1 MLLKKA
7 AIISY
12 AISLVAL
19 EKRKR
24 EKRGRGKNI
33 V

>member
-19 EKRKR
+19 EKR
-24 EKRGRGKNI
+24 EKYSI
-33 V
+33 EICI